1 MNLETINDIIEVL
14 EMAAKRKV
22 KDLPLTIPARACRS
36 FRGCVDCKCQVEPYM
51 VDDELWAH
59 AFLEPKQLACIACLE
74 KRLQRRLRATDL
86 TTSLI
91 NINLFYAYRM
101 GLTFA
106 KEVQDAVDRDREQES
121 ARPHFSSAENIRFA
135 QIVPMPNGRR

>member
-22 KDLPLTIPARACRS
+22 KDLPLTIPARARRS

-51 VDDELWAH
+51 VHDELWAH
-59 AFLEPKQLACIACLE
+59 AFLEPKQLACVACLE

-86 TTSLI
+86 TTSLV

-101 GLTFA
+101 GLAFA
-106 KEVQDAVDRDREQES
+106 AEVQDAVDRDREQES
-121 ARPHFSSAENIRFA
+121 SRKHFSPYEEIRFP
-135 QIVPMPNGRR
+135 QVRPLPHRGS